1 MNRIKVGTLVRISK
15 HPINTEGTYHT
26 NESMI
31 PMLGKNYRVE
41 TISNKCVGINGWS
54 WHIDDLHSLDH
65 DEKSIFKFDEKE
77 LVMDDPV
84 V

>member
-1 MNRIKVGTLVRISK
+1 MNKIKVGSLVRINK
-15 HPINTEGTYHT
+15 HPSSTEATYHV

-41 TISNKCVGINGWS
+41 NVAKQCIRINGWA
-54 WHIDDLHSLDH
+54 WHINDLHLLERDK
-65 DEKSIFKFDEKE
+65 KSIFKFDEKE
-77 LVMDDPV
+77 LVDDLV

>member
-1 MNRIKVGTLVRISK
+1 MSRIKIGTLVRISK
-15 HPINTEGTYHT
+15 CAIKTKGTYHV

-31 PMLGKNYRVE
+31 PMLGKKYRVE
-41 TISNKCVGINGWS
+41 TVSNKCVGIEGWS
-54 WHIDDLHSLDH
+54 WHIDDIHSLDH

-77 LVMDDPV
+77 LIVDDPV